1 MRARRAMTT
10 SSSEPGRF
18 AYADPP
24 YPGLSRKY
32 YGREESFAGEVDHR
46 ELIARLEAGG
56 YTGWALS
63 TSWAALQDV
72 LALCPRG
79 VRVMPWVKPLAPDP
93 KALGP
98 TCRSEALI
106 VRGGRAI
113 RGAYVLDYL
122 IAAPARLS
130 GEPKLTGRKP
140 LKFIAW
146 LFDVL
151 GMQLD
156 DDLDDLY
163 PGTGIVARSWAEL
176 SRVLPRQEGVVP
188 ISETEGDL
196 RSSQESPLTAAKQP

>member
-1 MRARRAMTT
+1 MRPDTLFCRKVCRQAAFRLRRRRATAT
-10 SSSEPGRF
+10 AALEPLRF

-24 YPGLSRKY
+24 YPGLAKKY
-32 YGREESFAGEVDHR
+32 YSHEKSFAGEVDHR
-46 ELIARLEAGG
+46 ELIAKLEGGG
-56 YTGWALS
+56 YAGWALS
-63 TSWAALQDV
+63 TSWEALQDV

-106 VRGGRAI
+106 VRGGRMLA
-113 RGAYVLDYL
+113 GARVLDYL

-151 GMQLD
+151 GMQLGD
-156 DDLDDLY
+156 ELDDLF

-176 SRVLPRQEGVVP
+176 SRVLPRQ
-188 ISETEGDL
+188 GDL
-196 RSSQESPLTAAKQP
+196 RSESE